1 MANFKDIGVNKELLK
16 SIQEMGFET
25 PTPIQKESIPCL
37 LTSRQD
43 LISLAQTGTG
53 KTAAF
58 GLPVIQ
64 QIDPKIKHV
73 QAIVLCPTRELCIQI
88 AKDLTAFSKYLD
100 YVKVLPVY
108 GGTKIENQIKSIKKG
123 IQIIVGTPGRTKDL
137 IKRKILKLD
146 IVNRVVLDEADE
158 MLSMGFKDDLDFILD
173 KTSNN
178 RQTMLFSAT
187 MSKEVISI
195 SKKYMKDAKE
205 IAVAKINSAAKNV
218 EHHIYDISSRHKYEA
233 LKRIADYNPNIYGIV
248 FCRTRRQ
255 TKEITNK
262 FINDGY
268 NADAI
273 HGDLSQGQRDE
284 VMSRFRD
291 KSLQML
297 IATDVAARGLDVED
311 LTHIINYSL
320 PDDPE
325 IYTHRSG
332 RTGRAGRS
340 GISIAISNSRESRKI
355 KSIENKSQIKFLKK
369 EVPTGKDICS
379 KQLFKLIEK
388 IEKVKVDDKQI
399 EPYLDDIYKKLEW
412 LSREDLIKHFVSAE
426 FNRFLEYYKNSNN
439 INNKEVKSRSDSKFK
454 NGKSNRNSFVNYS
467 ISIGRKKG
475 ISPIELISLI
485 NRVMK
490 SNQIEIGKIDIRGDH
505 TIFEMDKSL
514 STDLSK
520 GIKKINFRGNDLSI
534 EETDD
539 KIEARPSKHKR
550 NKSRSSKN
558 KRRGKSDRDF
568 KSSGNSRKKRRRNR
582 LLFFIKN
589 NYGKYSINC
598 RDSNHHHC
606 EFASNN

>member
-58 GLPVIQ
+58 GLPIIQ

-88 AKDLTAFSKYLD
+88 AKDLIAFSKYLD

-332 RTGRAGRS
+332 RTGRAGKS

-439 INNKEVKSRSDSKFK
+439 INNKGVKSRSDSKFK

-539 KIEARPSKHKR
+539 KIEARPSKQNR
-550 NKSRSSKN
+550 NRSRSSKN

-568 KSSGNSRKKRRRNR
+568 KSSGNSRKKRRRNK
-582 LLFFIKN
+582 F
-589 NYGKYSINC
+589 
-598 RDSNHHHC
+598 
-606 EFASNN
+606 

>member
-58 GLPVIQ
+58 GLPIIQ

-88 AKDLTAFSKYLD
+88 AKDLIAFSKYLD

-205 IAVAKINSAAKNV
+205 IAVAKKNSAAKNV

-332 RTGRAGRS
+332 RTGRAGKS

-388 IEKVKVDDKQI
+388 IEKVKVDNKQI

-534 EETDD
+534 KETDD
-539 KIEARPSKHKR
+539 KIEARPSKQNR
-550 NKSRSSKN
+550 NRSHSSKN

-568 KSSGNSRKKRRRNR
+568 KSSGNSRKKRRKNR
-582 LLFFIKN
+582 F
-589 NYGKYSINC
+589 
-598 RDSNHHHC
+598 
-606 EFASNN
+606 

>member
-58 GLPVIQ
+58 GLPIIQ

-88 AKDLTAFSKYLD
+88 AKDLIAFSKYLD

-108 GGTKIENQIKSIKKG
+108 GGTNIENQIKSIKKG

-137 IKRKILKLD
+137 IRRKILKLD
-146 IVNRVVLDEADE
+146 IVNKVVLDEADE

-291 KSLQML
+291 KSLQIL

-332 RTGRAGRS
+332 RTGRAGKS

-369 EVPTGKDICS
+369 EVPTGKDVCS

-426 FNRFLEYYKNSNN
+426 FNRFLEYYKDSNN
-439 INNKEVKSRSDSKFK
+439 INNKGVKSRSDSKFK
-454 NGKSNRNSFVNYS
+454 NGRSNRNSFVNYS
-467 ISIGRKKG
+467 INIGRKKG
-475 ISPIELISLI
+475 VTPIELISLI

-539 KIEARPSKHKR
+539 KIEARPSKQKR
-550 NKSRSSKN
+550 NRSHSSKN

-582 LLFFIKN
+582 F
-589 NYGKYSINC
+589 
-598 RDSNHHHC
+598 
-606 EFASNN
+606 

>member
-58 GLPVIQ
+58 GLPIIQ

-88 AKDLTAFSKYLD
+88 AKDLIAFSKYLD

-108 GGTKIENQIKSIKKG
+108 GGTNIENQIKSIKKG

-137 IKRKILKLD
+137 IRRKILKLD
-146 IVNRVVLDEADE
+146 IVNKVVLDEADE

-205 IAVAKINSAAKNV
+205 IAVAKINSGAKNV
-218 EHHIYDISSRHKYEA
+218 EHHIYDVSSRHKYEA

-291 KSLQML
+291 KSLQIL

-332 RTGRAGRS
+332 RTGRAGKS

-369 EVPTGKDICS
+369 EVPTGKDVCS

-426 FNRFLEYYKNSNN
+426 FNRFLEYYKDSNN
-439 INNKEVKSRSDSKFK
+439 INNKGVKSRSDSKFK
-454 NGKSNRNSFVNYS
+454 NGRSNRNSFVNYS
-467 ISIGRKKG
+467 INIGRKKG
-475 ISPIELISLI
+475 VTPIELISLI

-505 TIFEMDKSL
+505 TIFEMDKGL

-539 KIEARPSKHKR
+539 KIEARPSKQKR
-550 NKSRSSKN
+550 NRSHSSKN

-582 LLFFIKN
+582 F
-589 NYGKYSINC
+589 
-598 RDSNHHHC
+598 
-606 EFASNN
+606 